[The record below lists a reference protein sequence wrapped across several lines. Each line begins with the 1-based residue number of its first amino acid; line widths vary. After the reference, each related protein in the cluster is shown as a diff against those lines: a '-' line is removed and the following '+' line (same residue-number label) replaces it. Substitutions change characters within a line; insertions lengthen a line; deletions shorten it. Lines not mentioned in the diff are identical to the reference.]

1 MSESTEK
8 KSLRNSIGSV
18 LQNNKLALGGSLII
32 IASISGL
39 NLIPGPWS
47 TLVSLLLIW
56 LVSWLMRGTW
66 SDLGMSRPRNIGKTI
81 AIGVGVAIISE
92 LFVILVLL
100 PLGQKAGIKP
110 VDYSGLFP
118 LKGNVGLFLMY
129 LLASWTTAG
138 FGEEVLHRGF
148 LMGYLARLFGGKKI
162 GWWVSLLVVS
172 ILFGLGH
179 AYQGPMGMLLVTY
192 SGLVFGTLYI
202 VSGRNLWFTIIAHG
216 TADTIVFL
224 LLFTG
229 LAERFL

>member
-1 MSESTEK
+1 MSEKTEK
-8 KSLRNSIGSV
+8 KSMRESIGNI
-18 LQNNKLALGGSLII
+18 LQNNKLALGVSLII
-32 IASISGL
+32 IVSISGL

-56 LVSWLMRGTW
+56 LVSWFIRGTW
-66 SDLGMSRPRNIGKTI
+66 SDLGVSRPRNIGKTI
-81 AIGVGVAIISE
+81 AIGVSVAIISE

-118 LKGNVGLFLMY
+118 LKGNVGLFVMY

-148 LMGYLARLFGGKKI
+148 LMGQLTKLFGGKKSA
-162 GWWVSLLVVS
+162 WWISMIVVS
-172 ILFGLGH
+172 IIFGLGH
-179 AYQGPMGMLLVTY
+179 VYQGPMGMLLVTY
-192 SGLVFGTLYI
+192 SGLVFGTLFI
-202 VSGRNLWFTIIAHG
+202 LSGYNLWYTIIAHG